1 MDVYDPVLGEAELA
15 LLRAR
20 GCGAPERN
28 EEGRRSVATQEK
40 GLTLFFM
47 PHCGRQL
54 YANVLEANW
63 GPEPLS
69 RCSRSPPTLTLAP
82 TLTRPTTTTT
92 TTRLAILGNSF
103 AAYAYYSYLVITPT
117 RLAILGNSF
126 AAYAEQPLRYLV
138 ITPTRLAILGNSFAA
153 YADAL
158 TAAQRDRTAG
168 WCRLIAR
175 VRVRARATLI

>member
-28 EEGRRSVATQEK
+28 EEGRRSVATQER

-69 RCSRSPPTLTLAP
+69 RLVVVVVVMASNPNPIPDPNPDPNPNPSPNPDPNSNLTLTLI
-82 TLTRPTTTTT
+82 R
-92 TTRLAILGNSF
+92 RLPSMML
-103 AAYAYYSYLVITPT
+103 
-117 RLAILGNSF
+117 
-126 AAYAEQPLRYLV
+126 
-138 ITPTRLAILGNSFAA
+138 
-153 YADAL
+153 
-158 TAAQRDRTAG
+158 
-168 WCRLIAR
+168 
-175 VRVRARATLI
+175 